1 MTIPTIS
8 KSSFIRGSKCPK
20 SLWLHFNQPEERD
33 EISNS
38 QQHTFDT
45 GHSVGALA
53 QQRFAG
59 GVDAS
64 RGEPWNV
71 AEAVAY
77 TQELIEQG
85 HEVIYEGAFITPTN
99 DPKSPEG
106 DLLCYID
113 ILVKE
118 EDGWV
123 AYEVKASM
131 GVKDYHVLDVAFQY
145 HVITGSGLPLK
156 RISLVHLNNQYVRR
170 GELNLEELF
179 TIEPMTE
186 TVLAKQKEIVEL
198 LVPLQE
204 MFLLGEIPTIEMG
217 GHCYKPFNCDFMEF
231 CRQELP
237 ILPGTSKAQSAN
249 RNQEALD
256 EFNDELEYPLFFM
269 DFETIFPAIPIHDE
283 SRPYQQIPFQWSVHV
298 TSSEVARSEKRNKKT
313 GINHYEFL
321 GIPPGDPRREF
332 IETLLERL
340 GSYGS
345 IIVWNKTFEMSRLRE
360 IARDFPEYASRIE
373 PLFDRVVD
381 LMVPFRKKHL
391 YLPEFN
397 GSYSLKAV
405 LPALIPELSY
415 KGLGIQEGGA
425 ASLSYEQ
432 LYHEEDPEV
441 VEKIRRDLLEYCK
454 LDTWAMVRIMEVLTP
469 PWPSP

>member
-170 GELNLEELF
+170 GELDLEELF

-186 TVLAKQKEIVEL
+186 QAQTMQTEISDSTWEL
-198 LVPLQE
+198 IQMLQ
-204 MFLLGEIPTIEMG
+204 GGVIPEIEMG
-217 GHCYKPFNCDFMEF
+217 RQCGNPYPCDFLEY
-231 CRQELP
+231 CRRPLP
-237 ILPGTSKAQSAN
+237 WPLPTKGEEGAS

-256 EFNDELEYPLFFM
+256 EFNDKLEYPLFFM
-269 DFETIFPAIPIHDE
+269 DFETLMFAVPQYDE
-283 SRPYQQIPFQWSVHV
+283 SRPYQKVPFQWSVH
-298 TSSEVARSEKRNKKT
+298 
-313 GINHYEFL
+313 I
-321 GIPPGDPRREF
+321 
-332 IETLLERL
+332 
-340 GSYGS
+340 
-345 IIVWNKTFEMSRLRE
+345 
-360 IARDFPEYASRIE
+360 
-373 PLFDRVVD
+373 
-381 LMVPFRKKHL
+381 
-391 YLPEFN
+391 
-397 GSYSLKAV
+397 
-405 LPALIPELSY
+405 
-415 KGLGIQEGGA
+415 
-425 ASLSYEQ
+425 
-432 LYHEEDPEV
+432 EEDA
-441 VEKIRRDLLEYCK
+441 KIVKWQNR
-454 LDTWAMVRIMEVLTP
+454 VLAD
-469 PWPSP
+469 